1 MGTSHD
7 DDDDATIL
15 RAAAA
20 NDGAR
25 AAKEVWIETRDAQ
38 TLLAALESGL
48 VTTAL
53 FRDAETA
60 RSRAKLGRFRAL
72 VADPSSTRGVVV
84 VTDAASDDAVAI
96 ICPTRDADECA
107 AVARLSGVEP
117 LVIADPYSG
126 GDDDEEEMGDGWKV
140 IPWENLVAAYGATP
154 HSRVFAVARTAAD
167 AVAAFEALEVGVD
180 GVVLRTDDV
189 GEVRELSAHVG
200 GGDAQPSSASASAN
214 SARLSLTRAVVTKVA
229 VVGSGDRVC
238 VDCVA
243 AFAPGE
249 GLLVGSFARGLFLVH
264 SECLDAE
271 GYVNARPFRVNAG
284 PLCSYVATP
293 GGKTAYLR
301 RVIL

>member
-1 MGTSHD
+1 M
-7 DDDDATIL
+7 IL

-60 RSRAKLGRFRAL
+60 QSRAKLGRFRAL
-72 VADPSSTRGVVV
+72 VADPSTRGVVV

-214 SARLSLTRAVVTKVA
+214 SAQLSLTRAVVTKVA